1 MKRIA
6 LSGACAM
13 LLAGCAPSPSP
24 DPAPPPPP
32 MQESG
37 GECDATAIQDYR
49 GEEYRAAL
57 EQILAN
63 QSGAQRVR
71 VIRPGESYTMDYR
84 PERLNIHLD
93 EQGTI
98 SELSCG

>member
-1 MKRIA
+1 MKRIVLPGIFA
-6 LSGACAM
+6 VLA
-13 LLAGCAPSPSP
+13 AGCAPSQTP
-24 DPAPPPPP
+24 DQAPPPPP
-32 MQESG
+32 MQAS
-37 GECDATAIQDYR
+37 GECQAEAIQDYV

-71 VIRPGESYTMDYR
+71 VIRPDEVYTMDYR
-84 PERLNIHLD
+84 PDRLNIHLD

-98 SELSCG
+98 SELRCG

>member
-6 LSGACAM
+6 FSGACAL

-24 DPAPPPPP
+24 GEAPPPPP
-32 MQESG
+32 MQAGASECSTSSVQTYV
-37 GECDATAIQDYR
+37 GED
-49 GEEYRAAL
+49 YRAAL

-71 VIRPGESYTMDYR
+71 VIRPGEGYTMDYR

-93 EQGTI
+93 EQGRI

>member
-6 LSGACAM
+6 LSGAYAM
-13 LLAGCAPSPSP
+13 LLAGCTASLTP
-24 DPAPPPPP
+24 DEAPPPPS
-32 MQESG
+32 MQAGNSK
-37 GECDATAIQDYR
+37 CDASAIQDYL
-49 GEEYRAAL
+49 GEDYRAAL

-71 VIRPGESYTMDYR
+71 VIRPGEGHTMDYR

-93 EQGTI
+93 EQGKI